1 MSVNI
6 RFERENK
13 VKKKNKLLL
22 LSIFTKTS
30 MFRILNTVIKML
42 KCFMDLQNEQI
53 QGYSPNQE
61 AWRRFKKNK
70 PAIFGMC
77 VIQLAT
83 IMAILGYL
91 ISPDQTP
98 NVNEQIPELALK
110 NPGFQVT
117 LLALRKNRTIAQRS
131 LIGKMLYGQENAYKF
146 IPVNHFEV
154 KEDKLV
160 YEQHEGTDLQT
171 GLPIKGR
178 QKEIRLADMVYALSF
193 QEDTYSYDKPM
204 VSFKNIDEQ
213 LISVNIDELTDQVL
227 KENVLQKTFHMGTDK
242 YGRSLLSRLI
252 LGVRVSLLVG
262 LIAVIIALTIGIF
275 LGALAAYY
283 GGRIDEVILLLINTV
298 WSIPTLLLVF
308 AIVLALGRGIG
319 IIFLAVG
326 LTMWVDVARIV
337 RGQVLALKEIQFV
350 EAAKSMGFQSGRII
364 FRHILP
370 NVLGPVMVIA
380 ASTFA
385 TAILIEAGLSYLGF
399 GIQPPTPSW
408 GTMLNE
414 NYGYAI
420 SGKPF
425 LALIPALAIM
435 LLVLAFNLVGNG
447 LRDAMDVY

>member
-1 MSVNI
+1 
-6 RFERENK
+6 
-13 VKKKNKLLL
+13 
-22 LSIFTKTS
+22 
-30 MFRILNTVIKML
+30 
-42 KCFMDLQNEQI
+42 
-53 QGYSPNQE
+53 
-61 AWRRFKKNK
+61 
-70 PAIFGMC
+70 MC